1 MHGEPSA
8 IVPVPVGH
16 EGTTRFASA
25 IMFER
30 NVFGNPVEFPAVPV
44 GAARFRLQVMATH
57 QPRQMVEAADVTA
70 SSIEDAKRRVQ

>member
-1 MHGEPSA
+1 MGEPSA

-57 QPRQMVEAADVTA
+57 QPQQMLEAAEVTA
-70 SSIEDAKRRVQ
+70 SSIEDARRRLQ